1 MKRGFTLI
9 EVTLA
14 MGVMAIGLMSVVGLY
29 AYGFRESGQSRE
41 DVGATAVADAVLG
54 QLTMAISATNL
65 KWSVFKD
72 LRSYPSDEG
81 WGFFV
86 DRSSG
91 RIREDPTKRAKDDFA
106 SFMRTLAAK
115 KATTD
120 GSLGCDTSF
129 PNAALASTG
138 LKCGLVILHEQ
149 DSAIVRIGFR
159 AMKQRNLLLAS
170 PMFYTEVRFQ
180 GVDE

>member
-14 MGVMAIGLMSVVGLY
+14 MGVMAIGLMSVIGLY

-91 RIREDPTKRAKDDFA
+91 RIREDPTSRARSDFA
-106 SFMRTLAAK
+106 SFMGTLAG
-115 KATTD
+115 ATAG

-129 PNAALASTG
+129 PNAALDSTG